1 MKSVSRNYKMNKYPR
16 QESTPISEEEKK
28 KKKEE
33 FDIMAEKNRKI
44 YEEKIAIM
52 TLKELERYNR
62 IMDEEAYRFIDDDE

>member
-1 MKSVSRNYKMNKYPR
+1 
-16 QESTPISEEEKK
+16 
-28 KKKEE
+28 
-33 FDIMAEKNRKI
+33 MAEKNRKI